1 MPVALDEHE
10 LYRTG
15 ARPARH
21 HLAEAYRSSVSVT
34 PSSRDWATTAS
45 QLLSEHF
52 ERDLTGRGGELVSEV
67 FEILVCEPDVERFAI
82 RAHVIGL
89 RGFGDREHAL
99 LSEDLRDCDLGGCGA
114 SACGQIERWFLSSA
128 SARGVSAYSTAWS
141 PNAQRTIRGSAGL
154 ANRHWRVRTRRWTD
168 LDNSRQSK

>member
-1 MPVALDEHE
+1 VW
-10 LYRTG
+10 
-15 ARPARH
+15 
-21 HLAEAYRSSVSVT
+21 VT
-34 PSSRDWATTAS
+34 PSSRDWATIVS

-99 LSEDLRDCDLGGCGA
+99 LSEDPRDCDLGVA
-114 SACGQIERWFLSSA
+114 E
-128 SARGVSAYSTAWS
+128 TKD
-141 PNAQRTIRGSAGL
+141 GSFRAHQH
-154 ANRHWRVRTRRWTD
+154 AA
-168 LDNSRQSK
+168 